1 MNLQF
6 LNNDRFFS
14 QKWLY
19 SYMEVFLKNFALF
32 WQKAPDSLTL
42 DAGDRSFDTILNVR
56 YCPFTAHASST
67 RWLFLSILPW
77 KDIFWWSILFAFFR
91 IQKTENAFSNPWRG
105 MMTCREHWYC
115 WPFVADSSL
124 SCFMFM
130 CVHVLVCQWYRLFSL
145 SFWCLLKDQYHEWFC
160 VV

>member
-56 YCPFTAHASST
+56 YFPFTAHASST

-91 IQKTENAFSNPWRG
+91 IQKTENAFSNPWTG